1 MKHLPVAIA
10 QLNFTVGDVDRNVDK
25 MLAAC
30 NKARTELGC
39 KVVIFP
45 ELAVT
50 GYPPE
55 DLLFRSDFL
64 DRADRGLARLLV
76 EAGDICV
83 VVGHPCREDGK
94 LYNAASVVE
103 SGQVRARYFQAETAQ
118 LRSFRR
124 KAAIFLLVV
133 THW

>member
-10 QLNFTVGDVDRNVDK
+10 QLNFTVGDVDHNVDK

-30 NKARTELGC
+30 NKARTELAC
-39 KVVIFP
+39 KVVVFP

-64 DRADRGLARLLV
+64 VNFRDDRGQRPRQTF
-76 EAGDICV
+76 E
-83 VVGHPCREDGK
+83 HREM
-94 LYNAASVVE
+94 L
-103 SGQVRARYFQAETAQ
+103 F
-118 LRSFRR
+118 
-124 KAAIFLLVV
+124 
-133 THW
+133 